1 MQRLVLRAIAGV
13 FVCVGDAAFRE
24 RSTAAKPCIH
34 IDGAFILSFYGLVTL
49 SLVLMIAMSTAYAE
63 SAHPFASTRSPHGR
77 LNLPCQTCHTPTD
90 WKRIA
95 AKIGFNHAET
105 GFALRGQHA
114 GVACRDCHANLNFA
128 NTPNKCQD
136 CHADLHRRKNGAECA
151 LCHNANGWQVSMHNI
166 NEHQDRFPLI
176 GAHAVVDCYACHKVG
191 TVGQFN
197 RFGLS
202 TECISCHS
210 KDYNKAASP
219 NHRALGY
226 STECR
231 ECHLSMDSWSG
242 AVFTP
247 GSIPRR

>member
-1 MQRLVLRAIAGV
+1 MSFFRLVSLLLAFPIAGSIS
-13 FVCVGDAAFRE
+13 AAG
-24 RSTAAKPCIH
+24 STHQP
-34 IDGAFILSFYGLVTL
+34 
-49 SLVLMIAMSTAYAE
+49 
-63 SAHPFASTRSPHGR
+63 ASSRSPHGR
-77 LNLPCQTCHTPTD
+77 LDMPCDTCHTPTD
-90 WKRIA
+90 WKVIPG
-95 AKIGFNHAET
+95 KIRFNHGES

-114 GVACRDCHANLNFA
+114 GVACRDCHVSLNFA

-136 CHADLHRRKNGAECA
+136 CHADLHRRKNGAECE
-151 LCHNANGWQVSMHNI
+151 LCHTTNGWQVSIHNI

-176 GAHAVVDCYACHKVG
+176 GAHATVDCYSCHKVG

-202 TECISCHS
+202 TECVSCHS
-210 KDYNKAASP
+210 KDYDTAASP

-226 STECR
+226 GPECR

-247 GSIPRR
+247 GKLSK